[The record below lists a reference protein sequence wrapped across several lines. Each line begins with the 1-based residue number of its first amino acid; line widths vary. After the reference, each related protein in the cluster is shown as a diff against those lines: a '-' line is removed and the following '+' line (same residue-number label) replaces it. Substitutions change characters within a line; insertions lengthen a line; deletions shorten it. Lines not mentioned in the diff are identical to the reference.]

1 VLVTA
6 VAGAQTDRTQ
16 YFVDLL
22 SSSTSFS
29 VRAQAAL
36 ALGRVPQSAQ
46 VRSALTAALRDN
58 EPAVRAAAA
67 SAMERQAD
75 AQLLAPLRA
84 AVASERDSTVLD
96 AERRA
101 ITALEAVATAAARRH
116 PGHHHHRGCRLLVHR
131 GRSRAAFDQCPP
143 AHPATTWASALR
155 ATTRPR

>member
-1 VLVTA
+1 MARRDGTRRLRGMWSALCCAIVLVTA

-46 VRSALTAALRDN
+46 VRTALTAALRDN

-75 AQLLAPLRA
+75 AQLLAPPPRRRRQRA
-84 AVASERDSTVLD
+84 
-96 AERRA
+96 
-101 ITALEAVATAAARRH
+101 
-116 PGHHHHRGCRLLVHR
+116 
-131 GRSRAAFDQCPP
+131 
-143 AHPATTWASALR
+143 
-155 ATTRPR
+155 